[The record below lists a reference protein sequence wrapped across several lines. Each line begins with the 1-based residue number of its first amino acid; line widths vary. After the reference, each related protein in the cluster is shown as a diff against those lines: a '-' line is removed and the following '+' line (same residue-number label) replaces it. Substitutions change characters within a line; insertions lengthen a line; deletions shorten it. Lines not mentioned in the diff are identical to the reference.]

1 VFADEVLQ
9 NWKEFGRKDTVTKNE
24 KPFPACYIALKR
36 GIVGRTT
43 IENSMA
49 FNTGN

>member
-1 VFADEVLQ
+1 MKLKQ
-9 NWKEFGRKDTVTKNE
+9 NNDIQNDKS
-24 KPFPACYIALKR
+24 FPACYIALKL
-36 GIVGRTT
+36 GIVGRMT